1 MNKHCVPFVIE
12 NTSPSPSPAPT
23 GEVVVYCFHWR
34 PPQLPESGTLWTC
47 YNTVSS
53 GLTAVSSAPVIREN
67 NLSLSTSMLLDTE
80 SLEYYILLEAGI
92 DHKGS
97 ALIELEKDWNIR
109 VTSCYHFFSVVG
121 WDVGRR
127 SMDAPN
133 IYLSIPV
140 CRYECR
146 YTDYQIVNITHI
158 VFVWGRREEDIP
170 GDGSWAALAEGGG
183 QQQEVC
189 GGLHLGGHYTS
200 HGGDTSYK
208 Y

>member
-1 MNKHCVPFVIE
+1 
-12 NTSPSPSPAPT
+12 
-23 GEVVVYCFHWR
+23 
-34 PPQLPESGTLWTC
+34 
-47 YNTVSS
+47 
-53 GLTAVSSAPVIREN
+53 
-67 NLSLSTSMLLDTE
+67 MLLDTE

-92 DHKGS
+92 DQKGS

-127 SMDAPN
+127 SMDVPD
-133 IYLSIPV
+133 IYLSIPANALCLLPSKLSV
-140 CRYECR
+140 
-146 YTDYQIVNITHI
+146 DMTHI
-158 VFVWGRREEDIP
+158 IFVWGRREEDIP
-170 GDGSWAALAEGGG
+170 GDGSWAGLAEGGG

-200 HGGDTSYK
+200 HGRGTSYK